1 MIPIV
6 VSCIFPYHN
15 IKKVADIQVQYHKST
30 MQTKQKHINLHC
42 NTENQGIGLQLLR
55 RYHCAWYFVLLR
67 ENLAGQAGLRMRYSV
82 LEKPVGAVLLTL
94 LANLAAPT
102 TAIDNG
108 MGRTPPLGWNTWCTD
123 VLCTRDYCDE
133 SIVKTQIDAI
143 EREGLRDIGW
153 KYATLDDCWG
163 GQRQPNGSY
172 HWDQNRFPSGIP
184 HLAEYAHSKG
194 LLFGLYLGAGN
205 ETCSSGGKAQKVPGR
220 TLNPKP

>member
-1 MIPIV
+1 M
-6 VSCIFPYHN
+6 S
-15 IKKVADIQVQYHKST
+15 
-30 MQTKQKHINLHC
+30 
-42 NTENQGIGLQLLR
+42 
-55 RYHCAWYFVLLR
+55 
-67 ENLAGQAGLRMRYSV
+67 
-82 LEKPVGAVLLTL
+82 
-94 LANLAAPT
+94 
-102 TAIDNG
+102 
-108 MGRTPPLGWNTWCTD
+108 
-123 VLCTRDYCDE
+123 CTRDYCDE

-205 ETCSSGGKAQKVPGR
+205 ETCSSGGKAQKVPGSLGHYAQDAL
-220 TLNPKP
+220 TLASWGVDYIKLDWCGYGEDGTRNLCGANVSEPDCKQTRFRQFSEAMNATGRHMYLSASSVIGTPGGGELRACVCVSVCVRVRGVSV